1 MKRRMTGLF
10 IILKREAGIIIKD
23 VDLKSIVILAPLF
36 YSFFYAAIYFNKA
49 ERDIPVVVI
58 DMDRSTLSR
67 KLTKNID
74 ANEFLK
80 VTGDVFDYNGA
91 KDLIYNET
99 VQAAIIIPK
108 GFESSVKSYKG
119 SSVKLLINSTRFLVS
134 NDINKA
140 MNEVILNFNNDIKI
154 VALQQNVS
162 NYHQA
167 VIVSEPLKE
176 EVKFLGNPFE
186 TYGDFLIPALLVLII
201 QQTLLM
207 GISESVSRER
217 ELGTLGDLF
226 SKSNYSVSASV
237 IGKGM
242 FYFLLFGSYS
252 LLFYTL
258 HFRLFSI
265 NQKGSWWLVFFMT
278 FLFLFSVICFGII
291 IASFIKRKL
300 LALQI
305 MAITSY
311 PIFFLSGYSWPVK
324 NMPVVLQ
331 AISQFI
337 PFTPFINAF
346 IRITQLGAGLYDVI
360 PQILQLILLSLI
372 GCIIAYFRMKYIL
385 TKDHN
390 VQKLNHII
398 S

>member
-1 MKRRMTGLF
+1 MIGLF
-10 IILKREAGIIIKD
+10 VILKREAGIIVKD
-23 VDLKSIVILAPLF
+23 VDIKSIVILAPLF

-49 ERDIPVVVI
+49 ERDVPVVVI
-58 DMDRSTLSR
+58 DMDRSTLSK

-74 ANEFLK
+74 ANEFLR
-80 VTGDVFDYNGA
+80 VTGDVIDYNGA

-140 MNEVILNFNNDIKI
+140 MNEVVLNFNNDIKI
-154 VALQQNVS
+154 IALQQNIS

-167 VIVSEPLKE
+167 VVVSEPLKE
-176 EVKFLGNPFE
+176 EVKFLGNPSE

-217 ELGTLGDLF
+217 ELGTFGDLF
-226 SKSNYSVSASV
+226 NKANHSVSAAT
-237 IGKGM
+237 IGKGL
-242 FYFLLFGSYS
+242 FYLLLFGSYS

-265 NQKGSWWLVFFMT
+265 NQKGSWLLIFFMT

-311 PIFFLSGYSWPVK
+311 PVFFLSGYSWPGK
-324 NMPVVLQ
+324 NMPGALQVV
-331 AISQFI
+331 SQFI

-360 PQILQLILLSLI
+360 PQILHLLLLSLA

-385 TKDHN
+385 TNKTHN
-390 VQKLNHII
+390 SSKGG
-398 S
+398 

>member
-1 MKRRMTGLF
+1 MTGLF
-10 IILKREAGIIIKD
+10 VILKREAGIIIKD

-49 ERDIPVVVI
+49 ERDVPVVVI
-58 DMDRSTLSR
+58 DMDRSTLSK

-80 VTGDVFDYNGA
+80 VTGDVLDYNGA

-140 MNEVILNFNNDIKI
+140 MNEVLLNFNNDIKI

-265 NQKGSWWLVFFMT
+265 NQKGSWLLVFFMT

-390 VQKLNHII
+390 VQKLDHII